1 MPFNSGFLYYCLLS
15 LLMISCNNKRVVKQA
30 DSTLKTIDTT
40 VIFPPVIEEDE
51 LASFISGVPGF
62 KSKCYQRLDTV
73 VHWTR
78 FSKDLDSLF
87 SCADS
92 VRINNIDK
100 WANSE
105 LIRNPGIKTLFYP
118 FSGPDFL
125 NADIYYPEVSQY
137 IMIGLEPVGR
147 LPDLCGEPADSVSSY
162 MADIKENLRDLLKR
176 SYFITRRM
184 EVDLSKT
191 KINGTLPLICLFIK
205 RTGYHIQAIHKIGV
219 DSTGNCLITDNLRI
233 PRKLVRGVRVDFN
246 RPPDSTSKS
255 VYYFRVDISDKN
267 LKDTPG
273 FSTYLSGLPQSYT
286 FLKAASYLLHFKEFG
301 FIRKLI
307 FDKSYTIL
315 QDDSGIAYQLFN
327 KKKWDIRLYGS
338 YSKPKSEF
346 SFIKEPDLEKAYQQ
360 SVVRPLPY
368 SLGYNWRTD
377 HTSMLYAIKK

>member
-1 MPFNSGFLYYCLLS
+1 MPFNLRFLFYCLLTV
-15 LLMISCNNKRVVKQA
+15 LLISCNNKRIVKKA
-30 DSTLKTIDTT
+30 DNSLRTVDTT
-40 VIFPPVIEEDE
+40 EIAPPVTGEDE

-62 KSKCYQRLDTV
+62 KSECYKRLDSV
-73 VHWTR
+73 VSWTKY
-78 FSKDLDSLF
+78 SKDLDSLF
-87 SCADS
+87 SYADS

-105 LIRNPGIKTLFYP
+105 LIRNPDIKTLFYP

-137 IMIGLEPVGR
+137 IMIGLEPIGR
-147 LPDLCGEPADSVSSY
+147 LPDLCDKPADSVLNY
-162 MADIKENLRDLLKR
+162 MTDIKDNLRDLLKR

-184 EVDLSKT
+184 ETDLSKT

-219 DSTGNCLITDNLRI
+219 DSTGNCLITDNL
-233 PRKLVRGVRVDFN
+233 KTAGKMVRGARIDFN
-246 RPPDSTSKS
+246 RPPDNKSKS
-255 VYYFRVDISDKN
+255 VYYFRIDISDQN
-267 LKDTPG
+267 LKATPG
-273 FSTYLSGLPQSYT
+273 FRTYLSGMPQSYT
-286 FLKAASYLLHFKEFG
+286 FLKAASYLLHFREFG

-346 SFIKEPDLEKAYQQ
+346 SFIKEPELEKAYQQ

-368 SLGYNWRTD
+368 SLGYNWRSD
-377 HTSMLYAIKK
+377 HTSMLYAIRK